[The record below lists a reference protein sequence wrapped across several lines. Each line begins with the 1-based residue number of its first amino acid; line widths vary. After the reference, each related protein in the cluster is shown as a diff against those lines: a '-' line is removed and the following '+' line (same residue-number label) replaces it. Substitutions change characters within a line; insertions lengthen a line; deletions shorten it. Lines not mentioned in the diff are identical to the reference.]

1 MLSVLSLSCVVGA
14 ILAAE
19 PKAAWPGVFPELSGY
34 GRTFKAP
41 EVNKDRT
48 VYSQT
53 AEYGW
58 MGGDYR
64 TGTATLARDSRF
76 KEAHT
81 EEALKKL
88 GATPIKVGKRDAWTM
103 PGRKDGQ
110 VQHTKIIVPLGE
122 DKALIVEAV
131 GVAHK
136 KFPEELAA
144 AFDPEK
150 CIEALKAPPGD
161 SK

>member
-1 MLSVLSLSCVVGA
+1 MSCLV
-14 ILAAE
+14 ILICLAAAE
-19 PKAAWPGVFPELSGY
+19 PKPAWPGAFPELLNY

-58 MGGDYR
+58 MGGDFR
-64 TGTATLARDSRF
+64 MGTATLARDPAF
-76 KEAHT
+76 KQAHGEA
-81 EEALKKL
+81 AMKKL
-88 GATPIKVGKRDAWTM
+88 GATPVKVGKRDAWTM
-103 PGRKDGQ
+103 PGRKDGRWQ
-110 VQHTKIIVPLGE
+110 YTKIIVPLGE

-131 GVAHK
+131 GDAHK
-136 KFPEELAA
+136 QFPDELAA

-150 CIEALKAPPGD
+150 CIEALKAPPAADD